1 MCAGPVH
8 DLKMSSDAGGGTLER
23 HVPAFV
29 SGLLRQGYSE
39 AGIRSPLQVIRNFIT
54 WISVRQVDF
63 GELNDSS
70 IDLFFRERPRPGHVR
85 RGDLASLRKFLEYLR
100 EAGVTPTAPQQIDE
114 SEIGRLKRRFSCWLV
129 EERGLSETTLSN
141 YLPVVH
147 SFLTE
152 CFSSGVVEPPDIDVS
167 DITDFVR
174 RQAAATGV
182 RRAQLMTTALRS
194 FFRFLRSRGDVITD
208 LSACVPTVSG
218 RRLTTLPKSLLP
230 KEVESLVQSCDR
242 STDVGRRDCAILLIL
257 ARLGLRAGEIV
268 AMELEH
274 IDWEAGIL
282 TVHGKGGR
290 RDQLPIPHDV
300 GEAVAA
306 YICDGRPRC
315 TTRRVFIR
323 ARAPHRG
330 FAGSAAIDD
339 VVRRALDRAGLDPPR
354 KGAHLLRHS
363 LATDMLRHGA
373 ALTEIGEILRHS
385 SPGSTEIYAKVDL
398 TALTVL
404 AQPWPGGDV

>member
-1 MCAGPVH
+1 
-8 DLKMSSDAGGGTLER
+8 MS
-23 HVPAFV
+23 V
-29 SGLLRQGYSE
+29 Q
-39 AGIRSPLQVIRNFIT
+39 
-54 WISVRQVDF
+54 QVDL
-63 GELNDSS
+63 GELNDRS
-70 IDLFFRERPRPGHVR
+70 IDLFFRDQPRAGHVR

-100 EAGVTPTAPQQIDE
+100 EVGVTPTAPEEVDE
-114 SEIGRLKRRFSCWLV
+114 SEIGRLERQFSRWLV
-129 EERGLSETTLSN
+129 EERGLSEATLSN
-141 YLPVVH
+141 YAPVVH

-152 CFSSGVVEPPDIDVS
+152 RFGSGVVELFEIDLS
-167 DITDFVR
+167 DVTDFVR
-174 RQAAATGV
+174 RHTAATGV

-194 FFRFLRSRGDVITD
+194 FFRFLCSRGDMNTD
-208 LSACVPTVSG
+208 LSACVPTVAD

-230 KEVESLVQSCDR
+230 EDVESLVQSCDR

-274 IDWEAGIL
+274 LDWEAGIL

-323 ARAPHRG
+323 ARAPHQG

-363 LATDMLRHGA
+363 LATDMLRRGA
-373 ALTEIGEILRHS
+373 ALSEIGEILRHS
-385 SPGSTEIYAKVDL
+385 SPHSTEIYAKVDL
-398 TALTVL
+398 TALTAL
-404 AQPWPGGDV
+404 AQPWPGGAA